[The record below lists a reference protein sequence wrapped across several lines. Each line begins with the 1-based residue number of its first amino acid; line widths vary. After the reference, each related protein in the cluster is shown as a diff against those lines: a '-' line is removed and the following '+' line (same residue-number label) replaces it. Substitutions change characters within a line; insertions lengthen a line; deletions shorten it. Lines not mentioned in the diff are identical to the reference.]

1 MMIYLQLFVSFFQVG
16 LFAFGGGYAALPL
29 IQDQVINN
37 NAWLSMDEFTHLVT
51 ISQMT
56 PGPIALNAATFV
68 GTKMGGIP
76 GGLIAT
82 AGCVA
87 PSCIIVTIL
96 AILYLKYKN
105 ASGLKSILSTLRPAT
120 VALIGS
126 AGVSILV
133 TAFWGSDAVL
143 TAIDFAHTNWLM
155 IALFA
160 VSVVLLRKTKLGAV
174 PVMIL
179 AGVIKLC
186 LALVGIG

>member
-1 MMIYLQLFVSFFQVG
+1 MIYLQLFVSFFQVG

-29 IQDQVINN
+29 IQDQVITE
-37 NAWLSMDEFTHLVT
+37 NAWLSMEEFTHLVT

-68 GTKMGGIP
+68 GDKVAGIP
-76 GGLIAT
+76 GGIIAT

-96 AILYLKYKN
+96 AILYLRYKN
-105 ASGLKSILSTLRPAT
+105 TSGLKSILGTLRPAT

-126 AGVSILV
+126 AGISILL
-133 TAFWGSDAVL
+133 TAFWGSDAVIS
-143 TAIDFAHTNWLM
+143 AIDLARTNWLM
-155 IALFA
+155 VALF
-160 VSVVLLRKTKLGAV
+160 VLCFVLLRKTRLSAV
-174 PVMIL
+174 PVMVI

-186 LALVGIG
+186 LALAGIG

>member
-105 ASGLKSILSTLRPAT
+105 ASGLKSILATLRPAT

-143 TAIDFAHTNWLM
+143 TAIDFARTNWLM

>member
-1 MMIYLQLFVSFFQVG
+1 MIYLQLFVSFFKVG

-29 IQDQVINN
+29 IQEQVISE
-37 NAWLSMDEFTHLVT
+37 NAWLSMNEFTHLVT

-68 GTKMGGIP
+68 GTKVAGIP
-76 GGLIAT
+76 GSIVAT

-105 ASGLKSILSTLRPAT
+105 ASGLKSILATLRPAT

-133 TAFWGSDAVL
+133 TAFWGSDAVIG
-143 TAIDFAHTNWLM
+143 AIDFARTNGLM
-155 IALFA
+155 IALF
-160 VSVVLLRKTKLGAV
+160 VLSVVLLRKTKLGAV

>member
-76 GGLIAT
+76 GGLVAT

-105 ASGLKSILSTLRPAT
+105 ASGLKSILGTLRPAT
-120 VALIGS
+120 VALIAS
-126 AGVSILV
+126 AGVSILI
-133 TAFWGSDAVL
+133 TAFWGNDAVI
-143 TAIDFAHTNWLM
+143 TAIQFAKTNWLM
-155 IALFA
+155 VAIFAL
-160 VSVVLLRKTKLGAV
+160 SVVLLRKTKLGAV

-179 AGVIKLC
+179 AGVLKLC
-186 LALVGIG
+186 LALIGIG

>member
-1 MMIYLQLFVSFFQVG
+1 MIYLQLFASFFQVG

-29 IQDQVINN
+29 IQDQVITN
-37 NAWLSMDEFTHLVT
+37 NAWLSMEEFTHLVT

-68 GTKMGGIP
+68 GTKVAGIP
-76 GGLIAT
+76 GAIIAT

-96 AILYLKYKN
+96 AILYLRYKN
-105 ASGLKSILSTLRPAT
+105 TSGLKSILGTLRPAT

-126 AGVSILV
+126 AGISILL
-133 TAFWGSDAVL
+133 TAFWGSDAVIS
-143 TAIDFAHTNWLM
+143 AIDLARTNWLM
-155 IALFA
+155 VALF
-160 VSVVLLRKTKLGAV
+160 VLCFVLLRKTRLSAV
-174 PVMIL
+174 PVMVI

-186 LALVGIG
+186 LALAGIG

>member
-1 MMIYLQLFVSFFQVG
+1 MIYLQLFTSFFQVG

-29 IQDQVINN
+29 IQDQVITN
-37 NAWLSMDEFTHLVT
+37 NAWLSMEEFTHLVT

-68 GTKMGGIP
+68 GTKVAGIP
-76 GGLIAT
+76 GAIIAT

-96 AILYLKYKN
+96 AIFYLRYKN
-105 ASGLKSILSTLRPAT
+105 TSGLKSILGTLRPAT

-126 AGVSILV
+126 AGISILL
-133 TAFWGSDAVL
+133 TAFWGSDAVIS
-143 TAIDFAHTNWLM
+143 AIDLARTNWLM
-155 IALFA
+155 VALF
-160 VSVVLLRKTKLGAV
+160 VLCFVLLRKTRLSAV
-174 PVMIL
+174 PVMVI

-186 LALVGIG
+186 LALAGIG

>member
-1 MMIYLQLFVSFFQVG
+1 MIYLQLFVSFFQVG

-29 IQDQVINN
+29 IQDQVITE
-37 NAWLSMDEFTHLVT
+37 NAWLSMEEFTHLVT

-68 GTKMGGIP
+68 GDKVAGIP
-76 GGLIAT
+76 GGIIAT

-96 AILYLKYKN
+96 AILYLRYKN
-105 ASGLKSILSTLRPAT
+105 TSGLKSILGTLRPAT

-126 AGVSILV
+126 AGISILF
-133 TAFWGSDAVL
+133 TAFWGSDAVIS
-143 TAIDFAHTNWLM
+143 AIDLARTNWLM
-155 IALFA
+155 VALF
-160 VSVVLLRKTKLGAV
+160 VLCFVLLRKTRLSAV
-174 PVMIL
+174 PVMII

-186 LALVGIG
+186 LALAGIS

>member
-1 MMIYLQLFVSFFQVG
+1 MIYLQLFISFFKVG

-29 IQDQVINN
+29 IQDQVITA

-76 GGLIAT
+76 GGMIAT

-96 AILYLKYKN
+96 AIFYLKYKN
-105 ASGLKSILSTLRPAT
+105 ASALKSVLATLRPAT
-120 VALIGS
+120 VALIAS
-126 AGVSILV
+126 AGVSILI

-143 TAIDFAHTNWLM
+143 ATIDFARTNWLM

-160 VSVVLLRKTKLGAV
+160 LCVVLLRKTKLGAV
-174 PVMIL
+174 PVMLL
-179 AGVIKLC
+179 AGVIKLA
-186 LALVGIG
+186 LALIGIG

>member
-1 MMIYLQLFVSFFQVG
+1 MIYLQLFVSFFQVG

-29 IQDQVINN
+29 IQDQVITE
-37 NAWLSMDEFTHLVT
+37 NAWLSMEEFTHLVT

-68 GTKMGGIP
+68 GTKVAGIP
-76 GGLIAT
+76 GAIIAT

-96 AILYLKYKN
+96 AILYLRYKN
-105 ASGLKSILSTLRPAT
+105 TSGLKSILGTLRPAT

-126 AGVSILV
+126 AGISILL
-133 TAFWGSDAVL
+133 TAFWGSDAVIS
-143 TAIDFAHTNWLM
+143 AIDLARTNWLM
-155 IALFA
+155 VALF
-160 VSVVLLRKTKLGAV
+160 VLCFVLLRKTRLSAV
-174 PVMIL
+174 PVMVI

-186 LALVGIG
+186 LALAGIG